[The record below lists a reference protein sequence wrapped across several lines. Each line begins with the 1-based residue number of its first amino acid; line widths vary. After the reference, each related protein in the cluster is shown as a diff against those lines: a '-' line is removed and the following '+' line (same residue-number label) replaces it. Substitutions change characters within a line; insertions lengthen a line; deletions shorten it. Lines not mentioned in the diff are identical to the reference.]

1 MEQSVKL
8 IPYSVY
14 LPAEY
19 HAKIKELAKNRKA
32 SETVRDALKIILDG
46 NDAYKGGFNKAIEDV
61 INVIDS
67 IKEIEVIAIRG
78 VYLNDLI
85 VENIKRLKP

>member
-1 MEQSVKL
+1 MKKL

-14 LPAEY
+14 LPVEY

-46 NDAYKGGFNKAIEDV
+46 NDAYKGGFNKAIDDQ
-61 INVIDS
+61 NLVIDS
-67 IKEIEVIAIRG
+67 YISKIDRLEKEIAE
-78 VYLNDLI
+78 LKQK
-85 VENIKRLKP
+85 IKRRENK